1 MAKKTA
7 QEEAE
12 TKAKEER
19 KIQRAITTLKNKQ
32 LKEDRAVV
40 AQIARES
47 RVMDTTTQ
55 KVLSKKS
62 ILALNRSTKT
72 SSLGK
77 TIPKPLTLSVSR
89 RKSVLKGAVTV
100 ILLKKVVPEVVVTNR
115 RGRQI
120 KLLSRYD

>member
-1 MAKKTA
+1 M
-7 QEEAE
+7 
-12 TKAKEER
+12 
-19 KIQRAITTLKNKQ
+19 
-32 LKEDRAVV
+32 KEDRAVV

-77 TIPKPLTLSVSR
+77 TTPKPLTPSVSR
-89 RKSVLKGAVTV
+89 RKSVLKGAVAV
-100 ILLKKVVPEVVVTNR
+100 MPLKKVVPEVVVTNR

-120 KLLSRYD
+120 KPPSRYD